1 MKKTIFLLSVS
12 LLVFAVACTK
22 KSDNPTYPDISG
34 KTVKQILMMQDW
46 HFNAWADSAENDIKW
61 IDQMDACMKD
71 DVYSFFSTTR
81 YKVIEN
87 SNKCY
92 PSDYELDYTMATDN
106 STLVTFLD
114 GNEWELKFKSNTKL
128 EFWRIVNGTE
138 QHFQKVTLTR
148 D

>member
-1 MKKTIFLLSVS
+1 
-12 LLVFAVACTK
+12 
-22 KSDNPTYPDISG
+22 
-34 KTVKQILMMQDW
+34 
-46 HFNAWADSAENDIKW
+46 
-61 IDQMDACMKD
+61 
-71 DVYSFFSTTR
+71 
-81 YKVIEN
+81 
-87 SNKCY
+87 
-92 PSDYELDYTMATDN
+92 MATDN